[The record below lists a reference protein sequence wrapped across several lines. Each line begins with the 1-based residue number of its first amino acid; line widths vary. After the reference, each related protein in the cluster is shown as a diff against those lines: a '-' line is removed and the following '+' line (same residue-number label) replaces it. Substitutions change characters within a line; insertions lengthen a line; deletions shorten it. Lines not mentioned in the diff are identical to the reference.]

1 MEPLNSMELDVIARA
16 LAQPEMERFAQQVLM
31 VSKKLGIPPPQWLRE
46 PKPPAGEPSGGGS

>member
-1 MEPLNSMELDVIARA
+1 MEPLNSMDVEVIARA
-16 LAQPEMERFAQQVLM
+16 LAAPEMARWAQQVLM

>member
-1 MEPLNSMELDVIARA
+1 MELEVIARA

-46 PKPPAGEPSGGGS
+46 PKPPAGEPNGGGS